1 LIGIHG
7 YFGIHVLKREII
19 FIDIAMAQIAAFGV
33 TLAMIFHI
41 ESETL
46 SAYLLP
52 LIFVTL
58 AAFVFSSLK
67 YANLRIPLEAIIGIS
82 YAVATTAAVIA
93 LDLSA
98 GAHEHTKEMLIG
110 SILWVRW
117 SQILKSVI
125 IYSIIG
131 AIHFIFRHK
140 FIPLSEDYQ
149 QARQAGMKVHWWDFL
164 FYLTLGITVLCS
176 VQIGGILVV
185 FAFLVM
191 PASISALFARKW
203 LPRILIGW
211 GLGTVVSFLGLYL
224 SWTYDAPSGPAVIIF
239 LAVFLILALLVS
251 AFMKKRKLARA

>member
-1 LIGIHG
+1 VDAIT
-7 YFGIHVLKREII
+7 II

-149 QARQAGMKVHWWDFL
+149 QARQAGMKVHWWDVFGSDWGDSGGFCLPGHAGFHLRLIRQKMAAPHSHWLGPGHGGQLPGTVSLLDLRRAQRPGCDYFPGGL
-164 FYLTLGITVLCS
+164 FDFSAAGFGVYEKEKISAGVMGAELRLW
-176 VQIGGILVV
+176 GGIKEIY
-185 FAFLVM
+185 FGIAW
-191 PASISALFARKW
+191 S
-203 LPRILIGW
+203 
-211 GLGTVVSFLGLYL
+211 
-224 SWTYDAPSGPAVIIF
+224 
-239 LAVFLILALLVS
+239 
-251 AFMKKRKLARA
+251 